1 MQSKVIIFLLQLR
14 SYSVN
19 HCTSVDGMRME
30 TNLYGDG
37 MEVLRGLVRMEVKLD
52 GDGWGWI

>member
-1 MQSKVIIFLLQLR
+1 
-14 SYSVN
+14 
-19 HCTSVDGMRME
+19 ME

-52 GDGWGWI
+52 GDGYKICRDGWGWV